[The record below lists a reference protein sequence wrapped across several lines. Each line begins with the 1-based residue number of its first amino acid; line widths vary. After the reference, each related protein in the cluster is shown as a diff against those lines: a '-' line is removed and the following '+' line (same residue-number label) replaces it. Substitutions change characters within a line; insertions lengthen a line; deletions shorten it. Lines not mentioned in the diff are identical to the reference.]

1 MTLFEMREKKYALE
15 SELQTI
21 KDYLLD
27 KAADPTAPMEDLQAK
42 QAKAEELQGRLK
54 IVEDSIKAE
63 EDAQRKRLSLQNGS
77 GAGMT
82 EEQAKLKA
90 KADFYRAAFMGGNLD
105 KAYEGLGGIPASN
118 ADLGSGD
125 KLLPKTMSDQ
135 LILEPTETNP
145 LRTICRI
152 TNITG
157 LEEPK
162 LGFSIDD
169 AAIGDVTDKETAKEI
184 QMSGDSIAFQRLKM
198 KVSAT
203 LKDTIM
209 YGSDLDVVSAVE
221 TALRSALAKREK
233 YFAFLPQESAA
244 SDDVHKHMS
253 FYADDNAVKEIEG
266 ATLYEAIVN
275 AYADLADDFAANASI
290 VMKKDAYYG
299 MVKELTNDSEA
310 LFGSKPASVLGVP
323 VVFCDKA
330 SVPVVGDFD
339 YYGINYDIGAV
350 FETDK
355 DGKKG
360 EYYFILTAWGDQQ
373 IRLKSAFRRAK
384 VNP

>member
-1 MTLFEMREKKYALE
+1 MTLFEMKEKQF
-15 SELQTI
+15 ELLNELNTI
-21 KDYLLD
+21 KEYILE
-27 KAADPTAPMEDLQAK
+27 KSADPTFPIEDLDK
-42 QAKAEELQGRLK
+42 KKDKADELKKRIDVFEK
-54 IVEDSIKAE
+54 SIKEE
-63 EDAQRKRLSLQNGS
+63 EDAQRKALANKS
-77 GAGMT
+77 GTGNGMT
-82 EEQAKLKA
+82 EDQVKLKA
-90 KADFYRAAFMGGNLD
+90 KADFYRAAFRGESLD
-105 KAYEGLGGIPASN
+105 KAYEGLGGIPAAN

-145 LRTICRI
+145 LRAICRV
-152 TNITG
+152 TNISG

-169 AAIGDVTDKETAKEI
+169 ADIGDVTDKETAKEI
-184 QMSGDSIAFQRLKM
+184 EMTGDSIAFQRLKM

-209 YGSDLDVVSAVE
+209 YGTDLDVVTAVE
-221 TALRSALAKREK
+221 NALRSALAKREK
-233 YFAFLPQESAA
+233 HFAFLPQESAA

-253 FYADDNAVKEIEG
+253 FYADDNGVKEIEG
-266 ATLYEAIVN
+266 ATLYDAIVN
-275 AYADLADDFAANASI
+275 AYADLADDFAANAS
-290 VMKKDAYYG
+290 VMMKKDAYYG
-299 MVKELTNDSEA
+299 MIKELTNDSEA
-310 LFGSKPASVLGVP
+310 LFGIP
-323 VVFCDKA
+323 VKFCDKA
-330 SVPVVGDFD
+330 SIPVVGDFSF
-339 YYGINYDIGAV
+339 YGINYDIGAV

-384 VNP
+384 VKQDP